1 MDTARGSKF
10 QIPSTKSQK
19 ELTTDYADCN
29 WMESKIPSS
38 SVPSALSVVSE
49 LFVETLRFAWEL
61 ELEIWD
67 FARRRLGFRARN

>member
-1 MDTARGSKF
+1 MDTAGGSKF

-19 ELTTDYADCN
+19 GLTTDYADSTD
-29 WMESKIPSS
+29 EKHYFFSS

-61 ELEIWD
+61 DTWD
-67 FARRRLGFRARN
+67 LRFRARN